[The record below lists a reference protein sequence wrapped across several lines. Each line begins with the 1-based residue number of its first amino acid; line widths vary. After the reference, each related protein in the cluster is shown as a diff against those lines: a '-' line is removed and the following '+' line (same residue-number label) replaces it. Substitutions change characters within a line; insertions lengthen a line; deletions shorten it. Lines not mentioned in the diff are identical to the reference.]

1 MGKMGE
7 IHGVTWEI
15 HVVNNGVSE
24 PVLDELIAIS
34 QPKRR

>member
-7 IHGVTWEI
+7 IHGVNI
-15 HVVNNGVSE
+15 GVSE
-24 PVLDELIAIS
+24 PVLDEHIAIS